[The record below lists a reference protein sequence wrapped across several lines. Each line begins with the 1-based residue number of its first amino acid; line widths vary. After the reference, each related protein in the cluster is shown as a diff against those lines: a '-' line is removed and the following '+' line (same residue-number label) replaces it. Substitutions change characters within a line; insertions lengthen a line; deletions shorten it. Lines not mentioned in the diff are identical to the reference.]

1 MKKLLL
7 LCLSLFLFG
16 CGSVKEKEQPAN
28 IRYKDIYKLIIDNDK
43 FLDTSMYYDFSVDIV
58 ALKDGTYRYYVFID
72 NPQVAMYD
80 IEVLMIDQ
88 DIHTLDMET
97 MSPSIGIYEN
107 KEYNMIP
114 YQVNIEDNFVKGLV
128 LSGITTKKDITLK
141 GVIQWK
147 NSNRS
152 ITYKEYITTK
162 KHMIKEPEIKETT
175 TPENN
180 SEEKETEKKT
190 NE

>member
-7 LCLSLFLFG
+7 LSLSLFLFG

-88 DIHTLDMET
+88 DINTLDMET

-114 YQVNIEDNFVKGLV
+114 YQVNTENNFVKGLV
-128 LSGITTKKDITLK
+128 LSGITTKKDIILK

-162 KHMIKEPEIKETT
+162 RHIAKEPEVEETT

-180 SEEKETEKKT
+180 NEEKETEKKT